1 MQLLILGSQIFG
13 KALLEAGRQA
23 VKSTFCLVSFSE
35 RTTDALYAMADAKY
49 RPIAGNSDA
58 AGIGRATSGSIT
70 DTLTRDHRMTLDEA
84 HLILNV
90 KRGDSMESILE
101 VKTSHPPH

>member
-1 MQLLILGSQIFG
+1 M
-13 KALLEAGRQA
+13 
-23 VKSTFCLVSFSE
+23 T
-35 RTTDALYAMADAKY
+35 DAKY
-49 RPIAGNSDA
+49 RPVSGESDA

-90 KRGDSMESILE
+90 KRGDSMEGVIE
-101 VKTSHPPH
+101 VKPFHLQQHVDRTLG